1 MENTNNMA
9 HIMRID
15 EMSNI
20 SNTSVLLS
28 KMEQWHKGQRR
39 QNVKACSDEKLK
51 AYYMIC
57 LDKGYVMET
66 NTLYKEIVERDLQD
80 DVPEMLF
87 KKVDVKLDADDICKY
102 IENHVNSI
110 GDEGGDLFKTVEG
123 NCVYYSWGRD
133 KRLSASED
141 YDCMIDKDNMVMK
154 MHVNDSS
161 PIDLNDTLEVI
172 NTINGELF
180 VS

>member
-1 MENTNNMA
+1 MT

-15 EMSNI
+15 EMASASNARI
-20 SNTSVLLS
+20 QSS

-57 LDKGYVMET
+57 LDKGYVMEA
-66 NTLYKEIVERDLQD
+66 NTLYREIVERDLQD
-80 DVPEMLF
+80 DVQEMMF
-87 KKVDVKLDADDICKY
+87 DKIDGKFDADSICKY
-102 IENHVNSI
+102 IENHVNDI
-110 GDEGGDLFKTVEG
+110 GDDGGDLFKTVDG
-123 NCVYYSWGRD
+123 NRVYYSWGRD
-133 KRLSASED
+133 KRLTASED

-154 MHVNDSS
+154 MDVNDSS

-172 NTINGELF
+172 NTINSELF
-180 VS
+180 GL

>member
-1 MENTNNMA
+1 MKIYKSDMA

-15 EMSNI
+15 EMAS
-20 SNTSVLLS
+20 TSDAQS
-28 KMEQWHKGQRR
+28 KMEKWHKGQRR

-57 LDKGYVMET
+57 LDKGYVMEAS
-66 NTLYKEIVERDLQD
+66 TLYKEIVDRDIQD
-80 DVPEMLF
+80 DVPEMVF
-87 KKVDVKLDADDICKY
+87 DKVDGKLDTDSICKY
-102 IENHVNSI
+102 IENYVNKI
-110 GDEGGDLFKTVEG
+110 GDSGEDLFKSVEG

-133 KRLSASED
+133 KRLPASED

-154 MHVNDSS
+154 MYVNDNS

-172 NTINGELF
+172 NTINDELF
-180 VS
+180 GA

>member
-1 MENTNNMA
+1 MT
-9 HIMRID
+9 HIMKID
-15 EMSNI
+15 EMASLSNA
-20 SNTSVLLS
+20 SVQSS

-39 QNVKACSDEKLK
+39 QNVKACSDEKLM
-51 AYYMIC
+51 AYYKIC
-57 LDKGYVMET
+57 LDKGYVMEASI
-66 NTLYKEIVERDLQD
+66 LYKEIVDRDLQD
-80 DVPEMLF
+80 DVPEMMF
-87 KKVDVKLDADDICKY
+87 ERVDGKLDPDTICKY
-102 IENHVNSI
+102 IENYVNKI
-110 GDEGGDLFKTVEG
+110 GDSGEDLFKTVEG

-133 KRLSASED
+133 ERLAASED

-154 MHVNDSS
+154 MNADDSS